1 MDYFILF
8 YISVIVICWTLN
20 PFIKKYAMKKLTA
33 NEYMMINHTFITI
46 FIVGYFI
53 YLFSKKKCDIKC
65 LKQLS
70 KKDYAVIIL
79 GAITTILAT
88 LILLYLIA
96 ETEVSYAIAHIQ
108 PVVISLTVILGYV
121 LFNETMSLMKIS
133 GISLILIGLIF
144 LNKSR

>member
-1 MDYFILF
+1 
-8 YISVIVICWTLN
+8 
-20 PFIKKYAMKKLTA
+20 MKKLTP

-53 YLFSKKKCDIKC
+53 YFFSKKKCDIKC
-65 LKQLS
+65 LKKLS
-70 KKDYAVIIL
+70 KKDYAVLIL

-88 LILLYLIA
+88 LVLLYLIA

-108 PVVISLTVILGYV
+108 PVVIALTVILGYV
-121 LFNETMSLMKIS
+121 LFNEKMSLMKIS

-144 LNKSR
+144 LNNTR